1 MLNLPPKLKAEPEL
15 IEKWSLLSVNS
26 TSLQREPFSIG
37 GHAGIRTQGP
47 ILKRDVLYRLSY
59 VTSGNNICWFYPR
72 ALRHTDSTPG
82 FHRKGLQRYAFFFNR
97 QIFSPRSSLEVA
109 LRRFPPQLFPLRSKG
124 GGEKPHSILPASPS
138 KSTRAIQPMSPR
150 CLANALT
157 P

>member
-59 VTSGNNICWFYPR
+59 VTSGNNISGFTQELSGIPILCPGFTGKGCKGRYFFENCKTLPDFQLSFQPFSPLPCPKTTQTPLFFHSKSPQIH
-72 ALRHTDSTPG
+72 ARHTKT
-82 FHRKGLQRYAFFFNR
+82 LQR
-97 QIFSPRSSLEVA
+97 
-109 LRRFPPQLFPLRSKG
+109 
-124 GGEKPHSILPASPS
+124 
-138 KSTRAIQPMSPR
+138 
-150 CLANALT
+150 
-157 P
+157 